1 MHAMRQSAV
10 GNRRSGTATVP
21 DCRLPTAHCRTGA
34 QEASAMNGSLAGRR
48 IVLGISGSIAAYKA
62 ADLSSKLRQAGAL
75 VDTVMTKGA
84 TEFITPL
91 ALRAVTG
98 REVVTDMYDP
108 HTDLAVEH

>member
-1 MHAMRQSAV
+1 MD
-10 GNRRSGTATVP
+10 GP
-21 DCRLPTAHCRTGA
+21 
-34 QEASAMNGSLAGRR
+34 LAGRR

-62 ADLSSKLRQAGAL
+62 ADLASKLRQAGAL

-98 REVVTDMYDP
+98 RAVVTDMYDP
-108 HTDLAVEH
+108 HTDLAVEHVELAHEADIVVIAPATAATIAR